1 MDQDAYRK
9 TYHQMNERFCLFEKC
24 LFAGHAACTQSDRFN
39 LAEREGIHCKSDNAQ
54 AQCGEFL
61 NLLRHHSRFTLK
73 SSDERDILSHAQA
86 LRLQVGGI
94 RGLDQ
99 IIEVREEPV
108 RYVEDI
114 HQLLNRAA
122 RLYDSLDQ
130 LPFNEIIKQVAA
142 FKGRRG

>member
-24 LFAGHAACTQSDRFN
+24 LFAGHAACAQSDRFN
-39 LAEREGIHCKSDNAQ
+39 LAEREGIHCRSDSAQ

-61 NLLRHHSRFTLK
+61 DLLRHHSRFTLK
-73 SSDERDILSHAQA
+73 SNDEKDILSHAQA

-94 RGLDQ
+94 RGLDLVV
-99 IIEVREEPV
+99 EEREEALL
-108 RYVEDI
+108 YVEDI
-114 HQLLNRAA
+114 HDLLNRA
-122 RLYDSLDQ
+122 RQLFEQLDR